1 MELHSKELSFRVR
14 RWKNFSKL
22 NCYYSS
28 VVSVSPKIQHGPKYM
43 KIQVGQRVDIL
54 CNAQESPPPVV
65 TWLKSGRIMLLDGVQ
80 HFSSSDGTLS
90 IN

>member
-1 MELHSKELSFRVR
+1 
-14 RWKNFSKL
+14 
-22 NCYYSS
+22 
-28 VVSVSPKIQHGPKYM
+28 M